1 MKVQKHDENE
11 VVQKQPPEVFCK
23 KAALKIFGSYIH
35 RETPVLDSL
44 LDKVGDLKPCKLIK
58 RDTDTGVFL

>member
-11 VVQKQPPEVFCK
+11 VVQKQPPEVFYK

-35 RETPVLDSL
+35 RKTPVLDSL
-44 LDKVGDLKPCKLIK
+44 LDKVRDLKPCKFIK
-58 RDTDTGVFL
+58 RGTDTGVFL